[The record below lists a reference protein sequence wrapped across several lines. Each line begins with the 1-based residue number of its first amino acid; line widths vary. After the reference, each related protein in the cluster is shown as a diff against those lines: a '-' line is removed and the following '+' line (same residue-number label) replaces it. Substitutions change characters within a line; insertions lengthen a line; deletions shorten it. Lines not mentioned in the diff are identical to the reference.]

1 MAQMIRWIGILAL
14 VWTVGCGKKEAQVV
28 TPKAQMGT
36 EVAVWVDDAGIS
48 GAEIQAEVKRLF
60 EKLPDGITAEQL
72 PVIQMRLLQKAVD
85 NLVVRHGITAE
96 QLPVIQMRLLQK
108 AVDNLVVRQLVRGE
122 MDRSGILV
130 SQEEI
135 EKGKADLEK
144 GLGQG
149 QSLAMVLAAANLPM
163 EELEMNLRLD
173 LFKNKV
179 LKEQQM
185 AAIDAVTDETVET
198 YYKENP
204 LEFTKREG
212 RLASHILV
220 RVPADADEATLMDRR
235 AKAEGLR
242 TALIEGANFE
252 KLASEVSECGSRVQ
266 GGALGVIP
274 KDREAK
280 EFEEAVYGQ
289 EIGAIGEVV
298 RSPVGFH
305 IIKVTGDQKEEL
317 IPLDDEVKVKLA
329 IALKTRARQQVLAD
343 YMEQLR
349 EKATVKLDGPL
360 AAAVEAAK
368 VVQAEAEA
376 ADEAP
381 LFEEAAPATAPATP
395 AMP

>member
-1 MAQMIRWIGILAL
+1 MAQMIRWIWILAL
-14 VWTVGCGKKEAQVV
+14 VWTVGCGKKDAQVI
-28 TPKAQMGT
+28 TPKAQMGL

-48 GAEIQAEVKRLF
+48 GIEIQAEVKRLF
-60 EKLPDGITAEQL
+60 EKLPAGITAEQL
-72 PVIQMRLLQKAVD
+72 PVV
-85 NLVVRHGITAE
+85 
-96 QLPVIQMRLLQK
+96 QMRLLQK

-122 MDRSGILV
+122 MNRSGILI

-135 EKGKADLEK
+135 DKGKADLEK

-179 LKEQQM
+179 LKEQQA
-185 AAIDAVTDETVET
+185 AAIDAVTDEVVDA

-220 RVPADADEATLMDRR
+220 RVSADADEATLMDRR

-242 TALIEGANFE
+242 TALIKGANFE

-274 KDREAK
+274 KGREAK

-289 EIGAIGEVV
+289 EIGVIGEVV
-298 RSPVGFH
+298 QSPVGFH
-305 IIKVTGDQKEEL
+305 IIKVTGEQKKEL
-317 IPLDDEVKVKLA
+317 VPLDDEMKVKLA
-329 IALKTRARQQVLAD
+329 IALKTRARQQVVAA
-343 YMEQLR
+343 YMDELR
-349 EKATVKLDGPL
+349 EKATIKLDGQL
-360 AAAVEAAK
+360 AVAVEAAK
-368 VVQAEAEA
+368 KAQAEAEA
-376 ADEAP
+376 AGEAP
-381 LFEEAAPATAPATP
+381 LLGEQAPATAPAAP
-395 AMP
+395 AIP